1 MTAGL
6 KVKEDASRDDR
17 MHFRKRTRHPVE
29 FALSPAGAASEH
41 PEGWDFPGS
50 SDGVRRSGV
59 CKNLSLGGMQIEAT
73 PLAPFGARITIF
85 MVLDGIDGETSLG
98 GIVRWTKP
106 AVMGVQFD
114 LCGVRTT
121 YALLRTLASA
131 HEFA

>member
-6 KVKEDASRDDR
+6 KVKEDASRDNR

-29 FALSPAGAASEH
+29 FALS
-41 PEGWDFPGS
+41 
-50 SDGVRRSGV
+50 DGIRRSGV

-85 MVLDGIDGETSLG
+85 MVLDGLDGETSLG

-106 AVMGVQFD
+106 ALMGVQFD

>member
-6 KVKEDASRDDR
+6 KVKEDASRDNR

-29 FALSPAGAASEH
+29 FALSPAG
-41 PEGWDFPGS
+41 DFPGS
-50 SDGVRRSGV
+50 SDGIRRSGV
-59 CKNLSLGGMQIEAT
+59 CTNLSLGGMQIEAT